1 MIVDKSSNKTTGT
14 PSKTTIQIDRATKEA
29 LAALGSKNSSY
40 EEIIQELLKEWR
52 KNH

>member
-1 MIVDKSSNKTTGT
+1 MTKKIFDKTSVA
-14 PSKTTIQIDRATKEA
+14 IDRTTKESLA
-29 LAALGSKNSSY
+29 LLGSKNSSY